1 MIIKDPLQ
9 AEQTAYEL
17 LGVDQTIAAADV
29 HGAFARA
36 LAGRP
41 REAKALNA
49 ARSVLQSPAERALLD
64 ALLYQPAAAEHLT
77 PSPADAEALAP
88 ARRQE
93 TAAAWTGA
101 LRARF
106 PNPVALHSLAVL
118 WYWWAMHAS
127 AQPAGAPPIEALWSK
142 ALAYW
147 AALLQREA
155 FWRETLGLD
164 ADQAK
169 QAKAA
174 MESRLRETL
183 YRLAEQ
189 ARAANDGEAEGVYQR
204 LRTVFDSELETARH
218 MAAAPLPLLG
228 ARAKGFGCGRIL
240 LEEVGRLDQVRAALA
255 QGLAAA
261 PGDRHLERVRMGLS
275 ACSEAAQLVDARQW
289 QPALDAL
296 ARLGEADRRSAEARA
311 LQARALIGRGQQ
323 QASLGDVEEARK
335 SWAEALKATDDPDL
349 RRQAEEAVVEVT
361 MQQAQAL
368 ASTQPQQAIA
378 ALEAGLQL
386 APGAGQVRSLLG
398 QLLSDQARS
407 SMAKAVEE
415 AERARQRPGGP
426 NEDDQKRWR
435 RTWEPALRKAIAA
448 HERAQG
454 LGYGP
459 AGQRLNEARQRLRQ
473 LQAAFGAPAAGAAGR
488 PMKGKDDDV
497 SAKSWQEWA
506 AEGAMARLEKEYDRA
521 VTCLRNALAVAP
533 RDSQAPLK
541 GILANTL
548 ANRAVHT
555 INALGDLIES
565 FKNRRAPDW
574 AMDHVRDQ
582 VESAKRDV
590 DEAAQLDPKDDYV
603 RKQKQQID
611 QLYALTHRG
620 TRPAAR
626 TADGQGKNILD
637 LLLVVGGALLAWFS
651 PQFAAITLGSGLR
664 LSALLLYIGALGC
677 CLGMRR
683 DLPRL
688 RSGCL
693 ISGLAAGGICLSA
706 YRLYMQDGWIAVAIL
721 AVVAGWAFLSGVEQY
736 NKAKGN

>member
-9 AEQTAYEL
+9 PEQTAYEL

-49 ARSVLQSPAERALLD
+49 ARSVLQNPAERALLD
-64 ALLYQPAAAEHLT
+64 ALLYEPAAAQHLT
-77 PSPADAEALAP
+77 PSPADAAALAP

-93 TAAAWTGA
+93 TAAAWTQA

-106 PNPVALHSLAVL
+106 PDPVALHSLAVL
-118 WYWWAMHAS
+118 WYWWAMQAS
-127 AQPAGAPPIEALWSK
+127 TQPAGEPPAETLWSK
-142 ALAYW
+142 ALSYW

-189 ARAANDGEAEGVYQR
+189 ARAAGDAGAEGAYQR

-218 MAAAPLPLLG
+218 MVAAPVPLLG

-240 LEEVGRLDQVRAALA
+240 LEEAGRLDQVRTALA

-261 PGDRHLERVRMGLS
+261 PGDKHLERVRMGLS
-275 ACSEAAQLVDARQW
+275 ACGEVAQLVEARQW

-296 ARLGEADRRSAEARA
+296 ARLGEADRQSAEARA
-311 LQARALIGRGQQ
+311 LAARAHLGRGQQ

-335 SWAEALKATDDPDL
+335 SWAEALKAEDPDV
-349 RRQAEEAVVEVT
+349 RRQAEQAVVEAT

-368 ASTQPQQAIA
+368 ASAQPEKAIA

-386 APGAGQVRSLLG
+386 VPGAGQVRSLLG
-398 QLLSDQARS
+398 QLLSEQARS
-407 SMAKAVEE
+407 AMAKTLEE
-415 AERARQRPGGP
+415 AEQARQRPGGP
-426 NEDDQKRWR
+426 NDEDRRRWS
-435 RTWEPALRKAIAA
+435 RTWQPALRKAIAA
-448 HERAQG
+448 HERARG

-459 AGQRLNEARQRLRQ
+459 AGQRLNEAKQRLQQ
-473 LQAAFGAPAAGAAGR
+473 LQAAFGATAGGAAAPR
-488 PMKGKDDDV
+488 KKGEVGDV
-497 SAKSWQEWA
+497 TAMSWQEWA
-506 AEGAMARLEKEYDRA
+506 AEGAMARLEKDYDRA
-521 VTCLRNALAVAP
+521 VTCLRKALAVAP
-533 RDSQAPLK
+533 RDSQGPLR

-565 FKNRRAPDW
+565 FKNRSAPDW
-574 AMDHVRDQ
+574 AIEHIREQ

-603 RKQKQQID
+603 RRQKEQID

-626 TADGQGKNILD
+626 RADGEGKNAID

-651 PQFAAITLGSGLR
+651 PQFAAANVTSGLR
-664 LSALLLYIGALGC
+664 LSALMLYVGALAC

-693 ISGLAAGGICLSA
+693 ISCLAAAGICLSA

-721 AVVAGWAFLSGVEQY
+721 AAVAGWAFFSGVQDY